1 MKSIFFNSEIVILKF
16 INAIIKTGSERLK
29 NNTLN

>member
-16 INAIIKTGSERLK
+16 INAIIKTGSEK
-29 NNTLN
+29 VEK